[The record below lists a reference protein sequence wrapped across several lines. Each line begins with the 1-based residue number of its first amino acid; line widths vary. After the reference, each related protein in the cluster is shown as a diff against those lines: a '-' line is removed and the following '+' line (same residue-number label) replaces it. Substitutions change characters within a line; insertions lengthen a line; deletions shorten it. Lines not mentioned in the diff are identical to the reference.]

1 MTPILFPGLGIQVTI
16 NPVAFSLFGKDIY
29 WYGIIIACGFLLALT
44 FMVKH
49 AEQFGASEDDI
60 VDMMLWAMPLALVGA
75 RVYYVL
81 FYQELFRD
89 AKGVFQWGRA
99 VAIWDGGIA
108 VYGGIIAGV
117 LTAVIFTRVRKVSF
131 WPLADTA
138 AFGLLIGQAVGR
150 WGNFVNQE
158 AYGAACTAPWRM
170 GLSVAGNYIEVHPTF
185 LYESLWNLTG
195 LCLLYFVL
203 RPRRRFSG
211 QMFLSYVLWYGFG
224 RFWIEGLRTDSL
236 YLFET
241 GIRVSQLLAA
251 VSALTALAWILWK
264 LQAAKKTA
272 PVSRT
277 AAADTKKE

>member
-1 MTPILFPGLGIQVTI
+1 MTPIVFPGLGFQVSI
-16 NPVAFSLFGKDIY
+16 NPVAFNLFGKDIY
-29 WYGIIIACGFLLALT
+29 WYGMIIACGFLLALA

-49 AEQFGASEDDI
+49 GEQFGAKEDDV
-60 VDMMLWAMPLALVGA
+60 VDMMLWAMPIALVGA

-89 AKGVFQWGRA
+89 AQGVFQWGRA

-117 LTAVIFTRVRKVSF
+117 TTAVIFSRIRKISF
-131 WPLADTA
+131 WALADTTS
-138 AFGLLIGQAVGR
+138 FGLFIGQAVGR

-158 AYGAACTAPWRM
+158 AYGSACTAPWRM
-170 GLSVAGNYIEVHPTF
+170 GLTVAGQYVEVHPTF
-185 LYESLWNLTG
+185 LYESLWNLAG

-203 RPRRRFSG
+203 RPRRKFSG
-211 QMFLSYVLWYGFG
+211 QMFLSYVFWYGLG

-236 YLFET
+236 YLFNT

-251 VSALTALAWILWK
+251 VSALGALAVIVIKWRHTEK
-264 LQAAKKTA
+264 AAPA
-272 PVSRT
+272 RET
-277 AAADTKKE
+277 AAEKKE